1 MERDS
6 WRSQLQVEL
15 SCKVCQQLIN
25 DPVTL
30 ECGHGF
36 CRLCLSQPTGAQEG
50 TRCPDCDHLSSPD
63 SCRPDRLL
71 QRIVEVYVQEN
82 ITAESMLGLPE
93 CSVHGERLKLFCR
106 GCFQWLC
113 VKCLSSG
120 QHVGHKIIP
129 TEETLDVFNNEV
141 QDKADK
147 YIKALR
153 SLETSSLHLQDQA
166 HTRRTRL
173 LALFN
178 SLYLHLGLTEQALRL
193 GVRHQRS
200 LLRADLE
207 GKARLAEAAKWSLMK
222 EVQRVE
228 ELAAVKDLFLMN
240 NIVKACK
247 RSPNNTV
254 GVQEKQIHSANYV
267 GIALHST
274 WKKLQSALL
283 LLFSEPLTFDPNTA
297 HPNLLVS
304 EDGRTVEHT
313 AVRQEVPDNPER
325 YNTCLCVL
333 AAQGFISGRHYW
345 EVEVGEKIHWDLGVA
360 RESVI
365 RKGNISLGPSS
376 GYWAIMLRDGSKYS
390 TCTSQTLPIEVVRW
404 PSKIGILLD
413 YEKGSLSFY
422 NTANGSWLFSF
433 SDTFNERLYPYF
445 HFGPNDDGRNS
456 LALRIC
462 PPQATMEE

>member
-1 MERDS
+1 IGHDS
-6 WRSQLQVEL
+6 YLNYFCVVVGFVITRG
-15 SCKVCQQLIN
+15 N
-25 DPVTL
+25 
-30 ECGHGF
+30 GGF
-36 CRLCLSQPTGAQEG
+36 CTQEQAAATGAQLQRVVEA
-50 TRCPDCDHLSSPD
+50 TQRFLSSEEQRVLECLRREEEAQQEEIKKEIRSVKEGLAILTESLKEVEQEQETGRVPPKVMTVAAVYWGPGA
-63 SCRPDRLL
+63 SHWGPTPGRWRLGTE
-71 QRIVEVYVQEN
+71 QRIPCFSKVYNQNCFKANEQT
-82 ITAESMLGLPE
+82 IKDLPE
-93 CSVHGERLKLFCR
+93 SR
-106 GCFQWLC
+106 
-113 VKCLSSG
+113 LSS
-120 QHVGHKIIP
+120 KTDLP
-129 TEETLDVFNNEV
+129 FLC
-141 QDKADK
+141 
-147 YIKALR
+147 
-153 SLETSSLHLQDQA
+153 QDQA

-240 NIVKACK
+240 VSDAYIPDFI
-247 RSPNNTV
+247 SIP
-254 GVQEKQIHSANYV
+254 
-267 GIALHST
+267 
-274 WKKLQSALL
+274 
-283 LLFSEPLTFDPNTA
+283 EPLTFDPNTA

-422 NTANGSWLFSF
+422 NTADGSWLFSF